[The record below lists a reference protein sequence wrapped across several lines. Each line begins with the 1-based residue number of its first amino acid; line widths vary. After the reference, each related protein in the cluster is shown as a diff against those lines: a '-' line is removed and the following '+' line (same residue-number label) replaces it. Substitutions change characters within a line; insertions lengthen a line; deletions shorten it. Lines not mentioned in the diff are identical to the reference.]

1 MIILFSRFIAAI
13 FILLVLSSGCSR
25 APDFTHVEDGEMLSG
40 GATTFQKINPDVSL
54 SRESYSQAAVNL
66 SIGQRNKFALG
77 NAFFTAPWQPESSA
91 ESSRTGLGPL
101 FNAAACQDCHIR
113 DGRGHPPTE
122 SLSESSVLRVALANG
137 EPDPVYGHQIQTRA
151 LPGLLPEAVPV
162 IYWQNS
168 SVALAGGE
176 TISMRKP
183 FVVLEQLHYG
193 PLADGHGLSLRV
205 APAMIGLGLLESIAA
220 NAILAGE
227 DVGDSDGDGIS
238 GRANRV
244 WSQDSSATV
253 IGRFGWKAGQ
263 PSIRQQSLLAFQQ
276 DIGISSQLYPYQ
288 PCTSVQADCLASQPS
303 IRPELSDEIE
313 EVLLFY
319 ASHLAVPAR
328 RWHDR
333 KEVLAGKALF
343 HTLGC
348 AACHQPSWRTA
359 RLDNHPVLSEQLIW
373 PYTDMLL
380 HDMGEGLADGVI
392 EFGAQGSEWRTAPLW
407 GVHLAKAVGGAAVG
421 FLHDG
426 RARDFKEAIMWHGGE
441 AQASRDA
448 WASLKRDD
456 REKLIWFLKSL

>member
-1 MIILFSRFIAAI
+1 
-13 FILLVLSSGCSR
+13 
-25 APDFTHVEDGEMLSG
+25 
-40 GATTFQKINPDVSL
+40 
-54 SRESYSQAAVNL
+54 
-66 SIGQRNKFALG
+66 
-77 NAFFTAPWQPESSA
+77 
-91 ESSRTGLGPL
+91 
-101 FNAAACQDCHIR
+101 
-113 DGRGHPPTE
+113 
-122 SLSESSVLRVALANG
+122 
-137 EPDPVYGHQIQTRA
+137 
-151 LPGLLPEAVPV
+151 
-162 IYWQNS
+162 
-168 SVALAGGE
+168 
-176 TISMRKP
+176 
-183 FVVLEQLHYG
+183 LEQLHYG

-220 NAILAGE
+220 SAILAGE

-244 WSQDSSATV
+244 WSQESSATV

-303 IRPELSDEIE
+303 IGPELSDEIE

-333 KEVLAGKALF
+333 KEVLAGKAIF

-348 AACHQPSWRTA
+348 AGCHQPSWRTA

-392 EFGAQGSEWRTAPLW
+392 EFGAQGNEWRTAPLW
-407 GVHLAKAVGGAAVG
+407 GVHLAKAVGGAEVG